1 MKRFLSSNTLV
12 DHLAEQIDVQKD
24 NDRIPSLPAKVSV
37 SCSDDIL
44 KKRSQI
50 IRVNRYLN
58 HQFKRLDKYCEV
70 LRNPL
75 KANSPMD
82 EIMRYRQA
90 SWYYW
95 TIGKI
100 LMQRSEAFMV
110 LGFNKCLKGW
120 WRKYDHQ
127 EVLVIL
133 HKLRRKLKYMDPK
146 IHMSRVYIPKA
157 DGKRFRPLGVPAKAD
172 RILASMLSILLT
184 RALPRDPR
192 QHLFVPRRGLHTAW
206 RWIIDNL
213 EKFDNIYEYDLK
225 GFFNSIYVDHISHV
239 LVSRFQMP
247 GWIVKWLHHANH
259 NLFETLQAPKG
270 VDVSKDVDL
279 APFNQASKDGA
290 ISSLSQVFEPVL
302 KNGKLKLVKKHMKK
316 VLGGSLVMDYESS
329 MRMRKRGIPQGVPWS
344 PILSTSV
351 MPYCNIF
358 GIPGISAADDGLY
371 TWNGKSIEDV
381 QGFINEGKHFPEYET
396 HTSNMTRYTGIEF
409 SDKENSCQYLRRDG
423 RWLTDSLTFLGSTW
437 DFVSGVL
444 RNEEHPQGLPVK
456 GITDEQLKK
465 LVGKTY
471 DPTNKRFDRLNDT
484 VDVHHNSWLTYLKDF
499 RVLARPEDFSESL
512 YFKMKDTDG
521 TEYYSILEDKSARCC
536 EELLEYLTNKNE
548 DRTKKMKYILPHG
561 GLELSIHMAKYWSEK
576 DSRGRHPL
584 PKKRGRKLGQKDKV
598 KRVRRTQEEIL
609 RSEGDKAG
617 KGESNRKPSRL
628 SDYKHGITKV
638 WDIFSTAILNRAKR
652 PKDLKDL
659 TERT

>member
-1 MKRFLSSNTLV
+1 
-12 DHLAEQIDVQKD
+12 
-24 NDRIPSLPAKVSV
+24 
-37 SCSDDIL
+37 
-44 KKRSQI
+44 
-50 IRVNRYLN
+50 
-58 HQFKRLDKYCEV
+58 
-70 LRNPL
+70 
-75 KANSPMD
+75 
-82 EIMRYRQA
+82 
-90 SWYYW
+90 
-95 TIGKI
+95 
-100 LMQRSEAFMV
+100 
-110 LGFNKCLKGW
+110 
-120 WRKYDHQ
+120 
-127 EVLVIL
+127 
-133 HKLRRKLKYMDPK
+133 
-146 IHMSRVYIPKA
+146 
-157 DGKRFRPLGVPAKAD
+157 
-172 RILASMLSILLT
+172 
-184 RALPRDPR
+184 
-192 QHLFVPRRGLHTAW
+192 
-206 RWIIDNL
+206 
-213 EKFDNIYEYDLK
+213 
-225 GFFNSIYVDHISHV
+225 
-239 LVSRFQMP
+239 
-247 GWIVKWLHHANH
+247 
-259 NLFETLQAPKG
+259 
-270 VDVSKDVDL
+270 VDL

-290 ISSLSQVFEPVL
+290 ISNLSQVFEPVL

-561 GLELSIHMAKYWSEK
+561 GLELSIHMAKYWTAQ